1 VEWGLRVVT
10 DMQAQDHRTRRPP
23 LKLMVTPTTLPG
35 PHTTIQR
42 RPWGE
47 NHGGEWRQR
56 WKHHPTFDFLAPS
69 RRAPTEQRRQRRT
82 LVETSTTI
90 DSQAPKRGT
99 RSKEAHTSRYL
110 ASWPVEEHDSAFR
123 KVCGAKGVAAVSPGN
138 RAWLSPMVL
147 QSTQEAS

>member
-1 VEWGLRVVT
+1 METPPGIRFSGTIKESADGAETPKEDTHRNIGNDRQPGLV
-10 DMQAQDHRTRRPP
+10 
-23 LKLMVTPTTLPG
+23 L
-35 PHTTIQR
+35 
-42 RPWGE
+42 
-47 NHGGEWRQR
+47 
-56 WKHHPTFDFLAPS
+56 
-69 RRAPTEQRRQRRT
+69 
-82 LVETSTTI
+82 
-90 DSQAPKRGT
+90 PKRGT